1 MTTDQ
6 DRKALIHEVI
16 DALYGG
22 RYVSVGKMTYRYFTR
37 DFECLETRKLGN
49 PRPEGRWE
57 KCGLGR
63 VVDDIATSKDP
74 VVVIEPEYPLKLAE
88 VVEALSKYKTVEAR
102 VMRFGKPCY
111 ITIDPRKPFKVIDQ
125 ESGEPFTFDG
135 MMIEWRVIE

>member
-1 MTTDQ
+1 MTADQ

-22 RYVSVGKMTYRYFTR
+22 RYVTVGKMTYRYLAR
-37 DFECLETRKLGN
+37 DFQCLETYKVGTLK
-49 PRPEGRWE
+49 PEVRWE
-57 KCGLGR
+57 DCGLGR

-88 VVEALSKYKTVEAR
+88 VVEALSDYRVVEAR
-102 VMRFGKPCY
+102 VMRFGKPYY

-125 ESGEPFTFDG
+125 ESGEPFTFEG
-135 MMIEWRVIE
+135 TMIEWRVIE